1 MFRKVGFMSGALG
14 AVAALMLAATVVA
27 ADTPKSAA
35 ATLVNLYVPMQEALA
50 GDSVAA
56 VKEQAAKMA
65 AEAGAAIKAGGDKAS
80 LEAVAAA
87 AKGMTAT
94 EIEDLREQFRPL
106 SMALAKMVEKEAVAG
121 HDIFYCPMA
130 DAYWVQK
137 SGDVAN
143 PYYGKFM
150 LRCGEQVKKVTG

>member
-1 MFRKVGFMSGALG
+1 MRLVGGAFG
-14 AVAALMLAATVVA
+14 AFLALLLAATVVA

-35 ATLVNLYVPMQEALA
+35 GTLVDLYVPVQEALA

-56 VKEQAAKMA
+56 VKEQAAKIA
-65 AEAGAAIKAGGDKAS
+65 AEAGAAIKAGGDRTS

-87 AKGMTAT
+87 AKGMTAAD
-94 EIEDLREQFRPL
+94 IETLREQFRPL

-121 HDIFYCPMA
+121 HGIYYCPMA

-137 SGDVAN
+137 SGEVAN

-150 LRCGEQVKKVTG
+150 LRCGEQVKKVGG